1 LLIATTSTSVI
12 SFIVTAC
19 LFALIYKALPE
30 VPLSWRDV
38 GIGALFTAGLFG
50 FGKFAIGFYLT
61 HSNVTS
67 GFGAAGSLVA
77 LMLWVYYSAQ
87 IFFFGAVFTRRY
99 ALSFGSLRHTD
110 IPEGTTPEALAQR
123 LG

>member
-1 LLIATTSTSVI
+1 
-12 SFIVTAC
+12 
-19 LFALIYKALPE
+19 
-30 VPLSWRDV
+30 DV
-38 GIGALFTAGLFG
+38 GIGALFSAGLFG
-50 FGKFAIGFYLT
+50 LGKFAISLYLAR
-61 HSNVTS
+61 SNVTS

-99 ALSFGSLRHTD
+99 ALSFGSLRH
-110 IPEGTTPEALAQR
+110 IGIVEGTTPEALAQR